1 MSTGKILLLIFG
13 SLAVIGGLVL
23 VGVGGA
29 ALWAN
34 GALTD
39 DEGYYNT
46 ETFSIEKDSYAVIS
60 EPAII
65 HSSWWIWDFSDLAK
79 FKVQGLNND
88 PSKNVFMGLGEEGD
102 VGDYLT
108 DIEHDEVIDLE
119 INPLRLEYRNR
130 PGTSTPAPPTTQTFW
145 AESTHGSG
153 TQTLELELETGRWV
167 LVLMN
172 DDGSASVDLSVVLGV
187 KLPWLFGTGVGFV
200 AGGAVLLVAGI
211 VMVVLAVRRSE
222 GREQS
227 TVSS

>member
-1 MSTGKILLLIFG
+1 MSTGKVLLLVFGILILLCG
-13 SLAVIGGLVL
+13 VGLVI
-23 VGVGGA
+23 VGAG

-34 GALTD
+34 SALTD
-39 DEGYYNT
+39 EEGYYNT
-46 ETFSIEKDSYAVIS
+46 RTIQVEKDSYAVIS
-60 EPAII
+60 EPATI
-65 HSSWWIWDFSDLAK
+65 HGSWWIWDFSDLAK
-79 FKVQGLNND
+79 FKVQGSNND

-102 VGDYLT
+102 VEDYLT
-108 DIEHDEVIDLE
+108 DVEHDEVIDLE
-119 INPLRLEYRNR
+119 IDPLRLEYRNR

-153 TQTLELELETGRWV
+153 AQTLELELETGRWV

-211 VMVVLAVRRSE
+211 VMIVLAVRRSK
-222 GREQS
+222 GREPS